1 MRKVLS
7 AAFLVAAVLASS
19 ATSAFAAEEKVD
31 IKDVDLSDWPKVA
44 ISVAV
49 PEGTGEGVSVTENG
63 VAVEADIATFQET
76 GERVEVVLVIDTS
89 GSMQGQPMTAAIAAA
104 KQFIQNLPDNI
115 EVGVVTFSDDPT
127 VAQRITADH
136 DAAFSAVSSLV
147 ARGETALYDGVR
159 SAAGL
164 FSSGAQRNII
174 LLSDGGDTASSSTL
188 RAAAKGAA
196 DMEAAIFAVGLKSGE
211 FDADALRTLAR
222 ETEGGYAPAASAD
235 LTKIYED
242 FATQLSSQFVVTY
255 KSATEGGSELSLVV
269 NSEALSDSAL
279 VRAPEIAAP
288 VVPKPLP
295 PVEQKDP
302 LLEGA
307 AGLAAVLV
315 LTFAAAFALFWMV
328 TGRRARK
335 ARDRKLAEAMEA
347 DPQIRH
353 EGRTDQGL
361 ATWLPDPLVDVA
373 ERVAGKSDFAKN
385 LDSQLERGGVK
396 LKSGEFL
403 AMSLLTAAVGALL
416 GALVLPKLIFIVA
429 FAGLGFFAPRAWL
442 ALTVHRR
449 LNKMHGQIADI
460 LMIIASSLRAG
471 HSFMQALDAVGKEIP
486 EPGCSEFSRLVA
498 EIRLGRPVDEAMNDL
513 ADRIASEDF
522 RWAVLAVNI
531 QRDVGGNLAE
541 VLDTVAE
548 TIRERDNVRR
558 QVKVLSAEGKMSIYI
573 LAGLPI
579 GLAAYMAIVN
589 PDYLG
594 LLWTTRIGLVM
605 LSVASSLMVLG
616 ILWMRKVVK
625 IDV

>member
-31 IKDVDLSDWPKVA
+31 IKEVDLSDWPEVA

-49 PEGTGEGVSVTENG
+49 PEGTGEDVSVTENG

-136 DAAFSAVSSLV
+136 DAAFNAVSSLV

-164 FSSGAQRNII
+164 FSSGTQHNII

-188 RAAAKGAA
+188 RAAAKAAA
-196 DMEAAIFAVGLKSGE
+196 DKEAAVFAVGLKSGE
-211 FDADALRTLAR
+211 FDSDALRTLAR

-335 ARDRKLAEAMEA
+335 ARDRKLAKAMEA

-416 GALVLPKLIFIVA
+416 GALILPKLIFIVA

-449 LNKMHGQIADI
+449 LSKMHGQIADI

-579 GLAAYMAIVN
+579 ALAAYMAIVN

-605 LSVASSLMVLG
+605 LSVAGSLMVLG

>member
-31 IKDVDLSDWPKVA
+31 IKEVDLSDWPEVA

-49 PEGTGEGVSVTENG
+49 PEGTGEDVSVTENG

-136 DAAFSAVSSLV
+136 DAAFNAVSSLV

-164 FSSGAQRNII
+164 FSSGTQHNII

-188 RAAAKGAA
+188 RAAAKAAA
-196 DMEAAIFAVGLKSGE
+196 DKEAAVFAVGLKSGE
-211 FDADALRTLAR
+211 FDSDALRTLAR

-335 ARDRKLAEAMEA
+335 ARDRKLAKAMEA

-403 AMSLLTAAVGALL
+403 AMSLLAAAVGALL
-416 GALVLPKLIFIVA
+416 GALILPKLIFIVA

-449 LNKMHGQIADI
+449 LSKMHGQIADI

-579 GLAAYMAIVN
+579 ALAAYMAIVN

-605 LSVASSLMVLG
+605 LSVAGSLMVLG

>member
-31 IKDVDLSDWPKVA
+31 IKEVDLSDWPEVA

-49 PEGTGEGVSVTENG
+49 PEGTGEDVSVTENG

-136 DAAFSAVSSLV
+136 DAAFNAVSSLV

-164 FSSGAQRNII
+164 FSSGTQHNII

-188 RAAAKGAA
+188 RAAAKAAA
-196 DMEAAIFAVGLKSGE
+196 DKEAAVFAVGLKSGE
-211 FDADALRTLAR
+211 FDSDALRTLAR

-335 ARDRKLAEAMEA
+335 ARDRKLAKAMEA
-347 DPQIRH
+347 DPQIRY

-416 GALVLPKLIFIVA
+416 GALILPKLIFIVA

-449 LNKMHGQIADI
+449 LSKMHGQIADI

-579 GLAAYMAIVN
+579 ALAAYMAIVN

-605 LSVASSLMVLG
+605 LSVAGSLMVLG